1 MIGKWGVR
9 APPFWVLRLPP
20 MLGYESC
27 SATVGGAPSFCHC
40 GMPCTFCASAE
51 IDENAWG
58 IRNKGHLV
66 KGQLVKI
73 RTLTEQFIRSA
84 SLNTS
89 SLNYI
94 VSLIRDTACTAEPSA
109 ILRTA
114 ERSFFS
120 LSAAPTKSQKSSGG
134 MAQDDERRHRC

>member
-1 MIGKWGVR
+1 
-9 APPFWVLRLPP
+9 
-20 MLGYESC
+20 MLGYASC
-27 SATVGGAPSFCHC
+27 SETVGGAPSFCHC

-109 ILRTA
+109 ILWTA
-114 ERSFFS
+114 ERSSFS
-120 LSAAPTKSQKSSGG
+120 LSAPLKSQKSSAAEWRR
-134 MAQDDERRHRC
+134 MMEADTDAERLRRQDRSSGLWMVHKI